1 MIARVVAVFCA
12 LLTVGTADFESRAD
26 SGLPLPRFVSLGSDE
41 INLRAGPGSQYP
53 IEWIYVR
60 ESLPVEVIAEFDNWR
75 RIRDHEGVEGWVYH
89 ALLSGRRGVLIRGE
103 GPQDLLSRPRGG
115 ADPVARAEPGVIG
128 ALLRCPAA
136 DTVEGDFCYVD
147 LGGHRGWM
155 PRAELYGVYPFEEV
169 N

>member
-1 MIARVVAVFCA
+1 MIARVAAAFST
-12 LLTVGTADFESRAD
+12 LLAIMTVGVDGRAD
-26 SGLPLPRFVSLGSDE
+26 SGLPVPRFVSLGSDE

-60 ESLPVEVIAEFDNWR
+60 EALPVEVIAEFENWR

-89 ALLSGRRGVLIRGE
+89 ALLSGRRGILIQGE
-103 GPQDLLSRPRGG
+103 GPQDLLSRPRAD

-128 ALLRCPAA
+128 ALLRCPPA
-136 DTVEGDFCYVD
+136 DTVEGDYCYVD
-147 LGGHRGWM
+147 LGGYRGWM